1 MYKNLESRIKF
12 YWKTIEHTLNVILA
26 HTLNVIFDHTLNVIL
41 GFVPRIHAKQ
51 NLSRHYQACPDNLD
65 PRDKPEDDNRMRMF
79 FKPEDDKD
87 MRLSTSI
94 LKHLL
99 NVILGFIPRIY
110 AKQNL
115 SRHYRACPDN
125 LDPRVE
131 PEDDNRMRMFF
142 KSEDDK
148 GLRLST
154 SILKHTLNVIL
165 GFIPRIYAKHYPLL
179 NTLVKPEYC
188 K

>member
-1 MYKNLESRIKF
+1 MYKNLESKIKF
-12 YWKTIEHTLNVILA
+12 YWKTIEHTLNVILAHTLNVILAHTLNVILA

-65 PRDKPEDDNRMRMF
+65 PRDKPEDENRMRMF

-110 AKQNL
+110 AK
-115 SRHYRACPDN
+115 
-125 LDPRVE
+125 
-131 PEDDNRMRMFF
+131 
-142 KSEDDK
+142 
-148 GLRLST
+148 
-154 SILKHTLNVIL
+154 
-165 GFIPRIYAKHYPLL
+165 HYPLL